1 MFSVPDNSNNNNNFD
16 FDFLGSYR
24 SGQILEDNQNH

>member
-1 MFSVPDNSNNNNNFD
+1 MFSVPDNSNNNNFD

>member
-1 MFSVPDNSNNNNNFD
+1 MFSVPENNNNNFD

-24 SGQILEDNQNH
+24 SGQILEDSQNH